1 VIRYEGDPGQPGLD
15 SLNPATALPYDG
27 VSHRY
32 EDTFTATRSARLEA
46 FVKPLSAGPSF
57 QGGFSLELYGP
68 APPAVP
74 PPPAPK
80 PQTGGPADL
89 IGILPDATGWGQS
102 GPATVLAPG
111 DRVVRTSPPIERGQ
125 REVGVTLTPAEQADA
140 ADFIISTGTL
150 LLPRKRKKPPS
161 SNRITTRGDCI
172 RAAVGV
178 TRAFIRN
185 RIRRGEQL
193 GIENDDERVI
203 KKHWEGFSFFL
214 AIQVMAC
221 LDHVKDLERQ
231 AQTQQARTSAAGAAR
246 PSCGLA
252 TQSLS
257 ARIDRGARALRWRT
271 RGAARRQPARLLRVS
286 CRAGKYGAM
295 AISIR
300 TRSRRIKLRK
310 VLGPRLIVG
319 VYRSSSATGTAK
331 IWTTF
336 NQ

>member
-1 VIRYEGDPGQPGLD
+1 VIR
-15 SLNPATALPYDG
+15 
-27 VSHRY
+27 
-32 EDTFTATRSARLEA
+32 
-46 FVKPLSAGPSF
+46 
-57 QGGFSLELYGP
+57 
-68 APPAVP
+68 
-74 PPPAPK
+74 
-80 PQTGGPADL
+80 
-89 IGILPDATGWGQS
+89 
-102 GPATVLAPG
+102 
-111 DRVVRTSPPIERGQ
+111 
-125 REVGVTLTPAEQADA
+125 
-140 ADFIISTGTL
+140 
-150 LLPRKRKKPPS
+150 
-161 SNRITTRGDCI
+161 
-172 RAAVGV
+172 
-178 TRAFIRN
+178 
-185 RIRRGEQL
+185 
-193 GIENDDERVI
+193 
-203 KKHWEGFSFFL
+203 KHWEGFSFLL

-231 AQTQQARTSAAGAAR
+231 AQTSAAGAAR

-252 TQSLS
+252 SQSLS

-319 VYRSSSATGTAK
+319 VHRMSSATGTAK